1 MLDLTYQYVVL
12 AFLAFV
18 CILMFMGKGARVLGA
33 LDVKYEKKSRKRTP
47 EEERKAERPVAVF
60 LMILGIAD
68 LVMVILQSR
77 LGGILAIVIAAA
89 DVVWIAVYSHRNR
102 EKKIEELKKKNV
114 KYTGTRGIDTRQKP
128 KQGSI
133 SRNAKRRY
141 K

>member
-1 MLDLTYQYVVL
+1 MLDLTYQYIVL
-12 AFLAFV
+12 AFLAVV
-18 CILMFMGKGARVLGA
+18 CVLLFMGKGARVLGA

-68 LVMVILQSR
+68 LLMVIMQSAA
-77 LGGILAIVIAAA
+77 GGICAMVIAVA
-89 DVVWIAVYSHRNR
+89 DVVGIAIYAHRNR
-102 EKKIEELKKKNV
+102 EKKIEELKKNNV
-114 KYTGTRGIDTRQKP
+114 SYTGTRGIDTRQKP

-133 SRNAKRRY
+133 SRNAKRKY